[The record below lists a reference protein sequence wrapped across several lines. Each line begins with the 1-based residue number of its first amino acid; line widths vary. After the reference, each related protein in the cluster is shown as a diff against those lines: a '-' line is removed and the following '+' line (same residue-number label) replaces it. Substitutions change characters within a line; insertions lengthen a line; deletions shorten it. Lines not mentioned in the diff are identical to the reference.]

1 VKITPDMIWGKHQE
15 MLKMLKTSR
24 HVLLKLIAR
33 FIFINVKPSMDDD
46 IFLIERIFA
55 KKLISTKGSID
66 VAAK

>member
-1 VKITPDMIWGKHQE
+1 

-55 KKLISTKGSID
+55 KKLISTKGSIV